1 MLILKKPDDGWAY
14 TTYYAKFELAVA
26 PLTIK
31 RENAEAGQ
39 VYVYEIKKADDPAF
53 VIYVTITGNGAAVIR
68 DLPIA
73 SYTVTQQN
81 GWSWRYDDSAQSF
94 NHQSVDG
101 TIVTFGGS
109 SKTNQWLNGNSQL
122 EKNQRG

>member
-39 VYVYEIKKADDPAF
+39 VYVYEIKKADDPDF
-53 VIYVTITGNGAAVIR
+53 VINVSITGNGTAIIR

-73 SYTVTQQN
+73 TYTVTQQN
-81 GWSWRYDDSAQSF
+81 DWSWRYNDSSVTI
-94 NHQSVDG
+94 NHQSIDG
-101 TIVTFGGS
+101 TTVTFNNGAN
-109 SKTNQWLNGNSQL
+109 TDQWLNGNSAL
-122 EKNQRG
+122 VKNQRG